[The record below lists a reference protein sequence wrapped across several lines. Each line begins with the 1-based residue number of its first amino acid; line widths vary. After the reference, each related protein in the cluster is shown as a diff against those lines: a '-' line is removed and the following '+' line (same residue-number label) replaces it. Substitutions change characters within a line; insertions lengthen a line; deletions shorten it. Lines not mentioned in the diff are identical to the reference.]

1 MNRSRTLIFAALGV
15 VVVLAA
21 ALGIRWVALGR
32 PSPAPTPRP
41 PLARFD
47 KPAPPARVPL
57 PIRVDVPRVPNWSS
71 EGESGKWPIRFRTD
85 LDLLAPLGDGPANAA
100 LWLKDFAK
108 LDGTRAPE
116 AEAAMKR
123 RVEGPGDLGL
133 VLPPDDPLLREAEPW
148 ADQATMRFYP
158 DVWAAEGASTPI
170 PNLLVSLSFA
180 KSWAARAASGPDA
193 PTAIEDCRR
202 AIRWGRLL
210 RQEDATLIQDLIGLA
225 SIRMGAEQLYALAA
239 HRGDQP
245 LMLAAAIVQGEAAPQ
260 RLRSAQ
266 FVTRLAVNVEG
277 KNAVTDKKLDDLIGV
292 AKTSRDRRFRNE
304 AIVMLGFARFMG
316 TSAQREK
323 AEKTLAELKA
333 SPDAFIAGNARWALE
348 LPRTDLRHFAPGIDP

>member
-1 MNRSRTLIFAALGV
+1 MSRPRSLILAALGV

-21 ALGIRWVALGR
+21 ALGIRWAGLERRSLAQSV
-32 PSPAPTPRP
+32 RP

-47 KPAPPARVPL
+47 KPAPPARVAL
-57 PIRVDVPRVPNWSS
+57 PIRIDVPKLPCWSCPDS
-71 EGESGKWPIRFRTD
+71 EKWPVRFRTD
-85 LDLLAPLGDGPANAA
+85 LGLLAPLGDGPANAA

-123 RVEGPGDLGL
+123 RIEGPGDFGL
-133 VLPPDDPLLREAEPW
+133 VLPPDDPLLKEAEPW

-193 PTAIEDCRR
+193 PTAVEDCRR

-225 SIRMGAEQLYALAA
+225 SIRIAAEQLYALAA
-239 HRGDQP
+239 RRGDQP

-260 RLRSAQ
+260 RLRTAELL
-266 FVTRLAVNVEG
+266 TRVAIQAAE
-277 KNAVTDKKLDDLIGV
+277 KDPVTDRKVDDVISV
-292 AKTSRDRRFRNE
+292 AKTSPDRRFRNE
-304 AIVMLGFARFMG
+304 AIVMLGYARFMG
-316 TSAQREK
+316 SSAQCKK
-323 AEKTLAELKA
+323 AESALSELKA
-333 SPDAFIAGNARWALE
+333 SPDAFVAGNARWALE
-348 LPRTDLRHFAPGIDP
+348 LRRGDLGRFSDGKI